1 MLEEAIR
8 KSEKSGRGTEN
19 QERDRVI
26 QDVFD
31 KKKMPVFAAAERIG
45 EIAGLHHL
53 MEEKQVPFVLVDGY
67 EFGDVIED
75 TGLILGN
82 VND

>member
-8 KSEKSGRGTEN
+8 KSEKSGGGTEN

-31 KKKMPVFAAAERIG
+31 KKKMPVFAGGRADRG
-45 EIAGLHHL
+45 DRRSTSFDGRKAGAIRPGGR
-53 MEEKQVPFVLVDGY
+53 V
-67 EFGDVIED
+67 
-75 TGLILGN
+75 
-82 VND
+82 